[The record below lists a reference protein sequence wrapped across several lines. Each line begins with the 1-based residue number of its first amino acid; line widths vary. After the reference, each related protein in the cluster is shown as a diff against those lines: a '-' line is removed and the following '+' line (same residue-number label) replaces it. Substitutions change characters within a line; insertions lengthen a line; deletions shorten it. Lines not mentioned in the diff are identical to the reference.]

1 MRSNCYL
8 RGRGLHGAALRDV
21 FCVTLSAR
29 ALSDPVIMDNLK
41 LSRRAAEC
49 FPHTAFQRPPRP
61 SSPSPLTASSVNC
74 TPVKLLTLFCFP
86 DISRAR
92 LLVLHFHKKKKKEMI
107 LKPLNRTSPLH
118 RFLRRNVLRSY
129 LTAAPYRLSLVTPL
143 TDFVSSPSLRGTP
156 LIVPIDW
163 RSDCIGNSSSSWD
176 PSSGLSLP
184 CALQEQ
190 ANPFELASF
199 QLTC

>member
-8 RGRGLHGAALRDV
+8 RGRGLHGAAMRDV

-74 TPVKLLTLFCFP
+74 TPVKLLTLTSAAPVYLSC
-86 DISRAR
+86 IYI
-92 LLVLHFHKKKKKEMI
+92 KKKKREMI

-176 PSSGLSLP
+176 PSSGLSLRV
-184 CALQEQ
+184 
-190 ANPFELASF
+190 PFRSRRIHLS
-199 QLTC
+199 

>member
-8 RGRGLHGAALRDV
+8 CGRGLHDAAMRDV
-21 FCVTLSAR
+21 FCVTLSAC

-49 FPHTAFQRPPRP
+49 FPNTAFQRPPRP
-61 SSPSPLTASSVNC
+61 SSPSPLTASSANC
-74 TPVKLLTLFCFP
+74 TSVKLLTLLCFL
-86 DISRAR
+86 DITCAR
-92 LLVLHFHKKKKKEMI
+92 LLVLHLHKKKEKKKEMI
-107 LKPLNRTSPLH
+107 LKPLNRTPPLH

-176 PSSGLSLP
+176 PSSGLPP

-190 ANPFELASF
+190 ANPFE
-199 QLTC
+199 

>member
-1 MRSNCYL
+1 MRDFVGP
-8 RGRGLHGAALRDV
+8 RALRSCDYGQ
-21 FCVTLSAR
+21 FE
-29 ALSDPVIMDNLK
+29 VI
-41 LSRRAAEC
+41 
-49 FPHTAFQRPPRP
+49 
-61 SSPSPLTASSVNC
+61 SPSCRVLPSHRLSTAATTVFTVAVNC
-74 TPVKLLTLFCFP
+74 FLCKLHACKIVNP

-92 LLVLHFHKKKKKEMI
+92 LLVLHLHQKKKREMI

-129 LTAAPYRLSLVTPL
+129 LTAAPYRLSLVTPP

>member
-1 MRSNCYL
+1 MQTLGPQTAVESLFFPPPCVCPCVITNPVKCMRNYAYVMRSNCYL
-8 RGRGLHGAALRDV
+8 RGRGLHGAAMRDV

-74 TPVKLLTLFCFP
+74 TPVKLLTLFCFL

-92 LLVLHFHKKKKKEMI
+92 LLVLHLHQKKKKG
-107 LKPLNRTSPLH
+107 NDSQTSESNFP
-118 RFLRRNVLRSY
+118 
-129 LTAAPYRLSLVTPL
+129 
-143 TDFVSSPSLRGTP
+143 SPSFPPAKCFTV
-156 LIVPIDW
+156 ISDS
-163 RSDCIGNSSSSWD
+163 RSI
-176 PSSGLSLP
+176 
-184 CALQEQ
+184 Q
-190 ANPFELASF
+190 AVISNAAD
-199 QLTC
+199 

>member
-74 TPVKLLTLFCFP
+74 TPVKLLTLTSAAPVYLSC
-86 DISRAR
+86 IYI
-92 LLVLHFHKKKKKEMI
+92 KKKKG
-107 LKPLNRTSPLH
+107 NDSQTSESNFP
-118 RFLRRNVLRSY
+118 
-129 LTAAPYRLSLVTPL
+129 
-143 TDFVSSPSLRGTP
+143 SPSFPPAKCFTV
-156 LIVPIDW
+156 ISDS
-163 RSDCIGNSSSSWD
+163 RSI
-176 PSSGLSLP
+176 
-184 CALQEQ
+184 Q
-190 ANPFELASF
+190 AVISNAAD
-199 QLTC
+199 

>member
-8 RGRGLHGAALRDV
+8 RGRGLHGAAMRDV

-74 TPVKLLTLFCFP
+74 TPVKLFTLTSAAPVYLSC
-86 DISRAR
+86 IYI
-92 LLVLHFHKKKKKEMI
+92 KKKKKEMI

>member
-1 MRSNCYL
+1 MWSNCYL
-8 RGRGLHGAALRDV
+8 RGRGLHGAAMRDV

-74 TPVKLLTLFCFP
+74 TPVKLLTLFCFL

-92 LLVLHFHKKKKKEMI
+92 LLVLHLHQKKKKG
-107 LKPLNRTSPLH
+107 NDSQTSESNFP
-118 RFLRRNVLRSY
+118 
-129 LTAAPYRLSLVTPL
+129 
-143 TDFVSSPSLRGTP
+143 SPSFPPAKCFTVISDSRS
-156 LIVPIDW
+156 IQAVISNAADW
-163 RSDCIGNSSSSWD
+163 FCVIAVTTWNSFNCSHWLAEWLHWKQLQQLGSVQRS
-176 PSSGLSLP
+176 LSP